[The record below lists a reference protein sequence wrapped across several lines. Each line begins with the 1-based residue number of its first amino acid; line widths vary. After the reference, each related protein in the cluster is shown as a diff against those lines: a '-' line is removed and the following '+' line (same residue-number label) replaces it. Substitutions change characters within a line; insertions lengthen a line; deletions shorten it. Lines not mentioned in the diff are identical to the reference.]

1 MSCLI
6 NAGLARDC
14 GFSFGGLSALYLISK
29 SEVSAISKNS
39 GNTITG
45 ITLTSGSTKFHA
57 YEFEPNTG
65 QLLQELQAGSA
76 SRFVNQTVNGQFA
89 NITQAKKEV
98 LEDLANAYVV
108 AIVKDQAGLY
118 WLAGESGRGLLAT
131 ALSIDTGLAEAD
143 AYVANMTLVGGS
155 LGYANQVA
163 SALITSTIIA

>member
-1 MSCLI
+1 MACLI
-6 NAGLARDC
+6 NAGLTRDC
-14 GFSFGGLSALYLISK
+14 GFSFGGLKAMYIISK
-29 SEVSAISKNS
+29 SNLTSVAKDS

-45 ITLTSGSTKFHA
+45 ITKSSGATFYS

-89 NITQAKKEV
+89 NMTQAKKEV
-98 LEDLANAYVV
+98 IEDLANAYVAV
-108 AIVKDQAGLY
+108 IVQDQAGKY
-118 WLAGESGRGLLAT
+118 WLAGESGRGLIAT

-155 LGYANQVA
+155 LGYANEVTSAAVA
-163 SALITSTIIA
+163 AVI

>member
-6 NAGLARDC
+6 NAGLDRDC
-14 GFSFGGLSALYLISK
+14 GFSFGGLSAMYLLSK
-29 SEVSAISKNS
+29 DEVASVAKSS
-39 GNTITG
+39 DNTITG
-45 ITLTSGSTKFHA
+45 ITFTTGATAFFE
-57 YEFEPNTG
+57 YQFEPNTG

-108 AIVKDQAGLY
+108 AVVKDQAGKY
-118 WLAGESGRGLLAT
+118 WYAGESGRGLLAT

-143 AYVANMTLVGGS
+143 AYVASITLVGGS
-155 LGYANQVA
+155 LGYANEVA
-163 SALITSTIIA
+163 AAALVGKI

>member
-1 MSCLI
+1 MACLI
-6 NAGLARDC
+6 NAGLTRDC

-29 SEVSAISKNS
+29 ADVTAVAKSSD
-39 GNTITG
+39 NTITG
-45 ITLTSGSTKFHA
+45 ITLSTGATNFYA
-57 YEFEPNTG
+57 FEFEPNTG

-89 NITQAKKEV
+89 NMTQTKKEV

-118 WLAGESGRGLLAT
+118 WYAGESGRGLLAT

-143 AYVANMTLVGGS
+143 AYVANLTLVGGS
-155 LGYANQVA
+155 LGYANQVT
-163 SALITSTIIA
+163 SAAVTAVI